1 MGRVMTS
8 VLGRVAPGRISK
20 LNLLLD
26 LSALVLGIGAAT
38 LLSGSPLSLA
48 SPLLSMLAAA
58 VATWAITS
66 TALRHYDLWAYRE
79 VLDDAALVTVL
90 SLAVA
95 TVLAVLGLVLP
106 SGAALLQVG
115 YFLVVFV
122 PAALALR
129 LLLVRR
135 LSAREE
141 RLDEVLIVGTGPLAR
156 ATADYLERGRGRRR
170 VVGFL
175 GLPFDRVPDSLRD
188 RLLGDSAEI
197 GELLSAHPV
206 NEVYLAG
213 NPTTDREPM
222 QRVITACET
231 LGIPFAL
238 PVYGFRLNRAKPL
251 DPRAI
256 RDGYVHY
263 VNVESK
269 PSQMALKRL
278 FDIVVSAAAVW
289 CLLPLF
295 ALVALLIKLTSKG
308 PVLFKQVRIGRN
320 GRPFHMLK
328 FRSMVS
334 NAEALRAR
342 LAADNEQSGPVFKMS
357 RDPRITRIGR
367 VLRKFSVDELPQL
380 INVLRGE
387 MSIVGPRPPLPAE
400 VAAYQSWQR
409 RRLSVSPG
417 LTCIWQVSGRNQIPF
432 EDWMYLDMRYIDHWS
447 FRKDLNLILKT
458 FPVVF
463 TGRGAK

>member
-1 MGRVMTS
+1 MTS

-38 LLSGSPLSLA
+38 LLSGGALA
-48 SPLLSMLAAA
+48 LGSPLLSMLAAA

-115 YFLVVFV
+115 YFLVVFLPV
-122 PAALALR
+122 ALALR

-170 VVGFL
+170 VAGFI
-175 GLPFDRVPDSLRD
+175 GLPFDKVPDSLRD
-188 RLLGDSAEI
+188 RLLGDSTNI
-197 GELLSAHPV
+197 DELLAAHPV
-206 NEVYLAG
+206 NEVYIAG

-238 PVYGFRLNRAKPL
+238 PVYGFRLSRAKPL

-278 FDIVVSAAAVW
+278 FDIVVSAAAIW

-308 PVLFKQVRIGRN
+308 PVLFKQVRIGRH

-328 FRSMVS
+328 FRSMVAD
-334 NAEALRAR
+334 AEALRAR
-342 LAADNEQSGPVFKMS
+342 LAAHNEQSGPVFKMS
-357 RDPRITRIGR
+357 RDPRITPLGR
-367 VLRKFSVDELPQL
+367 VLRKFSIDELPQL

-400 VAAYQSWQR
+400 VAAYKSWQR

>member
-58 VATWAITS
+58 AATWAITS

-175 GLPFDRVPDSLRD
+175 GLPFDRIPDSLRA
-188 RLLGDSAEI
+188 RLLGDSTEI

-222 QRVITACET
+222 QRVITVCET

-238 PVYGFRLNRAKPL
+238 PVYGFRLSRAKPL

-256 RDGYVHY
+256 RDGYLHY

-278 FDIVVSAAAVW
+278 FDIVVSAAAIW
-289 CLLPLF
+289 CLVPLF
-295 ALVALLIKLTSKG
+295 ALVTLLIKLTSKG

-342 LAADNEQSGPVFKMS
+342 LAAHNEQSGPVFKMS
-357 RDPRITRIGR
+357 RDPRITPVGR
-367 VLRKFSVDELPQL
+367 VLRKFSIDELPQL

-400 VAAYQSWQR
+400 VAAYKSWQR